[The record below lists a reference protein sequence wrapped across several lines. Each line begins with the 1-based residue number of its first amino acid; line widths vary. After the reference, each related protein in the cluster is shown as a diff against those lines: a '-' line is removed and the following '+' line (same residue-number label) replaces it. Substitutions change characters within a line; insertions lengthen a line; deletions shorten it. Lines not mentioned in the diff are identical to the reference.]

1 MEKSAEIVSKFE
13 REIER
18 LNLEISRLSQELD
31 KKDNLNTRLKDDFNV
46 KIKSMEELINKYKN
60 KSKLYDKSVAEVDRL
75 TLVNSNLKRKA
86 KEGIFLLNM

>member
-46 KIKSMEELINKYKN
+46 KIKSMEELITKYKN
-60 KSKLYDKSVAEVDRL
+60 KSKLYDKSAAEVDRL
-75 TLVNSNLKRKA
+75 THVNSNLKRKA

>member
-1 MEKSAEIVSKFE
+1 MEKSAEIVSKLE

-18 LNLEISRLSQELD
+18 LNLEISRLSHELD

-46 KIKSMEELINKYKN
+46 KIKSMEELIIKYKN

-75 TLVNSNLKRKA
+75 TLLISNLKRKA
-86 KEGIFLLNM
+86 KEGISLLNI